1 MYGHYHSMQM
11 MSTTGLNGPIEAWS
25 IGCLKNMSSEENKWL
40 KGRPHQWVH
49 SFAIVDYYEGD
60 SFSVTP
66 VKIVN
71 GRATLWGYTLK
82 G

>member
-11 MSTTGLNGPIEAWS
+11 MSMTGLNGPIEAWS
-25 IGCLKNMSSEENKWL
+25 IGCLKDMSNEKNKWL

-49 SFAIVDYYEGD
+49 SFAIVDYYEGGN
-60 SFSVTP
+60 FSVTP

-71 GRATLWGYTLK
+71 GKATLWGHTLK